1 MGTTLA
7 GKMEIV
13 KSIKQAEEDNS
24 RKALEMD
31 EKFRLELEQTNKQR
45 EIRENT
51 ITDEAEKFLKQETLV
66 YQIFEEIQ
74 KKLLTETNSQILGV
88 VSDLEKSYTLSL
100 RWNINFS
107 DDSYDYISASV
118 YTQRRILSVG
128 AGWKHRKNFNFID
141 VKTSEDEIEKI
152 LARAFLEPDSKSPAP
167 EPGDI
172 GGGR

>member
-1 MGTTLA
+1 MG
-7 GKMEIV
+7 IV
-13 KSIKQAEEDNS
+13 ENIKKAEEDNS

-31 EKFRLELEQTNKQR
+31 EKIRLELEQINHQR
-45 EIRENT
+45 DIRENT
-51 ITDEAEKFLKQETLV
+51 ITDEAEKILKQETSV

-74 KKLLTETNSQILGV
+74 KKILTETNSQIRGV

-118 YTQRRILSVG
+118 YAQRKILSIG
-128 AGWKHRKNFNFID
+128 SGWKHRKNFNFDD
-141 VKTSEDEIEKI
+141 VKTSGDEIEKV
-152 LARAFLEPDSKSPAP
+152 LAGAFLEPDHKSPAP